1 MVQPWCIFD
10 SCSPYTTINLS
21 VLNSMYFTAFSMLV
35 HHNCTT
41 ANNRTIRSFD
51 LQGVCQFM
59 TQIKYLSCIKK
70 CVFLWTILKNMC
82 YAECSDDKK
91 RTKQPHYTKIFNN
104 LFTNLIKRHYF
115 ITNEYD
121 NYIQKY
127 KSLQKFKPGTNNLV
141 SHMLY

>member
-1 MVQPWCIFD
+1 
-10 SCSPYTTINLS
+10 
-21 VLNSMYFTAFSMLV
+21 
-35 HHNCTT
+35 
-41 ANNRTIRSFD
+41 
-51 LQGVCQFM
+51 
-59 TQIKYLSCIKK
+59 
-70 CVFLWTILKNMC
+70 MC